1 MAMPGQPRLALAIV
15 FVMTVVATH
24 AAQAQTFTVLH
35 NFTGGADGGTPI
47 AGLTIDQAGNFYGTT
62 FGLNW
67 GTVFKL
73 AHKNSSWVLTPL
85 YSFSG
90 GDDGA
95 SPFAGVTIGLN
106 GILYG
111 TTFEGGTY
119 GYGTVFDLKPS
130 AAACRTALCPWTE
143 TVLCGFTGGSDG
155 ANPVFGDLVFDQAGN
170 LYGTAEKGGAYG
182 YGVVYEL
189 MPSNGGWTERVLYAF
204 AGANDGAIP
213 ESALIFDKAGNLYG
227 TADGGGAYGYGTVY
241 ELKPSG
247 AGWAENV
254 LHAFQGGN
262 DGQLPVSGLVFDQS
276 GNLYGSTLCAG
287 SGNGGTVYE
296 LTPNPSGN
304 WAYAVLYSF
313 NGTCGGGPYGSLV
326 MDARGNLLGTT
337 HTDGAYSFGNV
348 FKLTPSNGGWTYN
361 SLYDFTGGSDGAYPV
376 GGVVFDANGDLYG
389 TTVEGGAYGY
399 GVVFEITP

>member
-1 MAMPGQPRLALAIV
+1 MLDGRIIMAMPGQPRLALAIV

-35 NFTGGADGGTPI
+35 NFTGGADEGTPI

-227 TADGGGAYGYGTVY
+227 TAQPNRVDICGDRALGPHGVGSINGAILAFSGDIGPKERCLFSRFLRKKRRYG
-241 ELKPSG
+241 
-247 AGWAENV
+247 
-254 LHAFQGGN
+254 
-262 DGQLPVSGLVFDQS
+262 LPLSILA
-276 GNLYGSTLCAG
+276 NI
-287 SGNGGTVYE
+287 
-296 LTPNPSGN
+296 
-304 WAYAVLYSF
+304 AV
-313 NGTCGGGPYGSLV
+313 
-326 MDARGNLLGTT
+326 
-337 HTDGAYSFGNV
+337 
-348 FKLTPSNGGWTYN
+348 
-361 SLYDFTGGSDGAYPV
+361 
-376 GGVVFDANGDLYG
+376 GVVGESPRATRAVVVVAALTHLACLNGA
-389 TTVEGGAYGY
+389 TVA
-399 GVVFEITP
+399 